1 MLKSQDFN
9 SIKEHSP
16 KVIKLSY
23 DFLVTMQEKNNKKDI
38 EIITMIGQLPKIG
51 ETRIKNGF

>member
-23 DFLVTMQEKNNKKDI
+23 DFLVTMQEKNNEKAI
-38 EIITMIGQLPKIG
+38 EIITMIEQLPTIWRN
-51 ETRIKNGF
+51 ED